1 MNPIIYLASILI
13 GSITGACTNDVDDAV
28 GYHLEFIQD
37 MNAIM
42 SLNEHQTLPTKR
54 VKPDKYMQALSKF
67 YAHSNYINY
76 TSVNDFRRYLSVF
89 FDSLTKDIAILGP
102 NINVSVVDYD
112 IMWNSLDNV
121 AVADEAYP
129 DYLVAYIALDSPNAS
144 INRKQ
149 YSFKAP
155 IEYGLYSKWSLLATV
170 SIDANNR
177 LYCYHSVSKD
187 KGKIFR
193 PSNDQFGEGNHI
205 SKFTWVKDATIIQNT
220 KTVAMLLMRI

>member
-13 GSITGACTNDVDDAV
+13 GSITGAYSNDDDDAV

-42 SLNEHQTLPTKR
+42 SLNEHQTLPTER
-54 VKPDKYMQALSKF
+54 VKPDKYMQSLSKF
-67 YAHSNYINY
+67 YEHSNYNNY
-76 TSVNDFRRYLSVF
+76 TIVQDFRRYLSVF
-89 FDSLTKDIAILGP
+89 FGSLTKDIARLGP
-102 NINVSVVDYD
+102 NITVSVVDYE

-129 DYLVAYIALDSPNAS
+129 DYLVAYIPLDSPDSS
-144 INRKQ
+144 INRKH
-149 YSFKAP
+149 YSFRTP
-155 IEYGLYSKWSLLATV
+155 IEYGFMSKWSLLATV
-170 SIDANNR
+170 SFDANNR
-177 LYCYHSVSKD
+177 SYFYHSVSKNM
-187 KGKIFR
+187 GEIFR

-220 KTVAMLLMRI
+220 KTVAMLLMKI